1 MVPDTSWVSTSQ
13 ARCGGGA
20 ALAQVST
27 RLANPSVLW
36 IDDASEPKV
45 TRSGSIGAARTTE
58 PQTRPMKVV
67 HIAAPGPFGVGGAES
82 VLLGLAVGLHRRGA
96 DVSVAAVVNS
106 NPDEHSVLRTL
117 REEGVPVS
125 PILVPRRGYLQERRE
140 VRRLL
145 EMSRPE
151 IVHTHGYRTDLLDSG
166 IARRLGIPTVT
177 TVHGSSQMSWRTA
190 VYEALQ
196 FRLLRRFQA
205 VVCVS
210 RPLVAAVRRARVP
223 PERIRLVPNAWDGR
237 FRPQPR
243 VEARNALGLPLDAFV
258 VGWVGRLIPVKGC
271 DVFLRAVNELRDL
284 PVHASIIGGGPE
296 QERLSSMIGEPGMR
310 ARVHFHGYRDAAA
323 TFFPAFDVWVLSSR
337 SEGTPMVLFE
347 AMAAGVP
354 IVATDVGGVSDVVSE
369 AEACLVPPED
379 PVVLAACLRDIHSG
393 RLRTRERVEAARRR
407 LAKHFGTEQWIER
420 YVEVYRSL
428 LRDNVP
434 VGCR

>member
-1 MVPDTSWVSTSQ
+1 M
-13 ARCGGGA
+13 R
-20 ALAQVST
+20 
-27 RLANPSVLW
+27 
-36 IDDASEPKV
+36 
-45 TRSGSIGAARTTE
+45 
-58 PQTRPMKVV
+58 
-67 HIAAPGPFGVGGAES
+67 
-82 VLLGLAVGLHRRGA
+82 
-96 DVSVAAVVNS
+96 VAAVVHS
-106 NPDEHSVLRTL
+106 NPDGHPVLRTL
-117 REEGVPVS
+117 KEAGVPVS
-125 PILVPRRGYLQERRE
+125 AILVPRRGYLEERRE

-145 EMSRPE
+145 EVSRPD

-166 IARRLGIPTVT
+166 IARKLGIPTVT
-177 TVHGSSQMSWRTA
+177 TVHGSSRMSWRTA

-205 VVCVS
+205 VVAVS

-237 FRPQPR
+237 FHPQTR

-296 QERLSSMIGEPGMR
+296 QERLQALIVEPRVR
-310 ARVHFHGYRDAAA
+310 ARVNFHGSREAAA
-323 TFFPAFDVWVLSSR
+323 QFFRAFDVWVLSSR
-337 SEGTPMVLFE
+337 SEGTPMALFE

-354 IVATDVGGVSDVVSE
+354 IVATDVGGVGDIVSD

-379 PVVLAACLRDIHSG
+379 PRALAACLRDIYSG
-393 RLRTRERVEAARRR
+393 RLRTQERVTAARTR
-407 LAKHFGTEQWIER
+407 LMEHFGTEQWIEQ

-428 LRDNVP
+428 LRGSRGGSAGGGGGVTPGAKSEFGPN
-434 VGCR
+434 RYS